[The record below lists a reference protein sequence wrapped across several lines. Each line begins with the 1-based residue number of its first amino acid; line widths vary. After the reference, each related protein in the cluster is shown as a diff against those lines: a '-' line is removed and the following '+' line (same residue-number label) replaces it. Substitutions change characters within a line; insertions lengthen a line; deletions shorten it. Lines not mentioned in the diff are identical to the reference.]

1 MRRVGESDYFQKKAD
16 EVRMPSVRGGL
27 KARSLV
33 HEVTMVLEGVIQWMS
48 EMIGTFN
55 QNGQRDQS

>member
-27 KARSLV
+27 KACSLV

-48 EMIGTFN
+48 EMIGTLD
-55 QNGQRDQS
+55 QNRQRG